1 MDDCKGGGRTVEGG
15 RIGGS
20 NSLSIILSMSA
31 EEREHTPEEEAVECL
46 EEGV

>member
-1 MDDCKGGGRTVEGG
+1 MEGG

-20 NSLSIILSMSA
+20 NSSSIILSMSA
-31 EEREHTPEEEAVECL
+31 EGREHMSEEEAVECL